1 MRQDPSTRQ
10 TRPLQP
16 GRIAVNVAVVA
27 ALLLGASRLPPDT
40 SLQLVQ
46 ERGSLRVC
54 VPSSYPPLVYGV
66 RSQPPGIDV
75 DLVNEVAARL
85 GLRVQFVEN
94 PAIGRDFNPRNWRI
108 TRAQCEVIAGGVVA
122 SATTRS
128 FLETTQPH
136 LETGW
141 AVVFP
146 DGERSLQGAT
156 VAFHAGTSGL
166 DRISLSRALQASGAQ
181 VRIVSSP
188 RDLERMLAEREVDV
202 AVTESLLARQLA
214 WDAGYSVAWMP
225 GIDRSPRAFGLW
237 KGDLTLQRG
246 LQDAL
251 DAMRSDGTLEA
262 IVARYELA
270 ALSECELCGNVEDSA
285 SEVAGDGA

>member
-1 MRQDPSTRQ
+1 MRQDPSTRKA
-10 TRPLQP
+10 RPLQP

-122 SATTRS
+122 STTTRS

-181 VRIVSSP
+181 VRIVSSS
-188 RDLERMLAEREVDV
+188 RDLERMLAQREVDA
-202 AVTESLLARQLA
+202 AVTESLLARQIA
-214 WDAGYSVAWMP
+214 WDAGYAVAWMP
-225 GIDRSPRAFGLW
+225 GLERSPLAFGLW
-237 KGDLTLQRG
+237 KGDLTLKR
-246 LQDAL
+246 AL
-251 DAMRSDGTLEA
+251 ERAMAEVDRDGTMAEILGKYEVSDIEA
-262 IVARYELA
+262 
-270 ALSECELCGNVEDSA
+270 CQLC
-285 SEVAGDGA
+285 AGDTALVRREDGEAQ